1 MKVLIIGSINTDFV
15 VTTNVMPQIG
25 ETVFGSDFEIL
36 SGGKGANQAVAAA
49 RLGAEV
55 SMIAAVGDDEMGRR
69 ETKILKQENID
80 TTGIY
85 IKNKVS
91 TGVAV
96 VNLSQN
102 DNSIIVVGG
111 ANVALSVD
119 DIRQQQAK
127 ILAADVILCSL
138 EIPLE
143 CVVYACHKARKYGKH
158 FILNPAPAQDLPDEL
173 LLNATFV
180 TPNLIEYKQLYNL
193 QADADIQTHL
203 LNNSNDNY
211 IITCGKN
218 GVLYKQNN
226 QLQYQNAFKVN
237 VVDTTGAGD
246 TFNGALAAFFDLS
259 LKDAIYYAT
268 AAAALSV
275 THKGARNGMPF
286 IEKLK
291 NFINEYQ

>member
-1 MKVLIIGSINTDFV
+1 MKVLVIGSINTDFV
-15 VTTNVMPQIG
+15 ITTNVMPQIG
-25 ETVFGSDFEIL
+25 ETVLGSDFEIL

-55 SMIAAVGDDEMGRR
+55 SMIAAVGDDEMGKR
-69 ETKILKQENID
+69 EIKILKQENID
-80 TTGIY
+80 TTGVY
-85 IKNKVS
+85 IKNSVP

-96 VNLSQN
+96 VNLFQN

-111 ANVALSVD
+111 ANAALTID

-127 ILAADVILCSL
+127 IIATDVVLCSL
-138 EIPLE
+138 EIPVE
-143 CVVYACHKARKYGKH
+143 CVLYACSQARKYGKH

-173 LLNATFV
+173 LLNATLI
-180 TPNLIEYKQLYNL
+180 TPNQIEYAQLLKL
-193 QADADIQTHL
+193 QTNEDIQEHL

-211 IITCGKN
+211 LITCGKN

-226 QLQYQNAFKVN
+226 KLQYQDAFNVS

-246 TFNGALAAFFDLS
+246 TFNGALAAFFELP
-259 LKDAIYYAT
+259 LEDAIYYAT

-286 IEKLK
+286 IEELK
-291 NFINEYQ
+291 EFLN